1 MNASILFFRTEIGKL
16 SMDQSVTPRYQER
29 YRQAELRLI
38 AENAKQGQSLCFVG
52 IAGTGKSNI
61 TNFLHSDPYGY
72 KAQYFGEQGARL
84 LFPIIDGNTWDQTP
98 LGLWRLMAAALS
110 DVSRGLAQPE
120 ADAKLIQFSEEQRV
134 FSQLKTHV
142 DWLCQKLDHGVIFVL
157 DDFDKVISVGP
168 LAMLEQLNALRSG
181 GNRGKLSYLIFTKK
195 LPHVLGRAHPLRG
208 ASKFYDLFSH
218 HIYALGLYNHEDARQ
233 MLVHLNELAGKPLTL
248 KELAQIEALAGGHAR
263 LLRLIFE
270 VWRAERPAEDDLV
283 DVLARHPD
291 ILDECRRI
299 LQGLHEDEQAVVVR
313 LVQGHPQAEDQPVID
328 HLVRRGL
335 LSNGQEQSW
344 FSPLFAEFL
353 RTYGEQR

>member
-1 MNASILFFRTEIGKL
+1 
-16 SMDQSVTPRYQER
+16 MDQPVTPRYQEH
-29 YRQAELRLI
+29 YRRAELRLI

-72 KAQYFGEQGARL
+72 KAQYFGEQTARF

-98 LGLWRLMAAALS
+98 LGLWRLMLAALS
-110 DVSRGLAQPE
+110 EVTRHLDPPA
-120 ADAKLIQFSEEQRV
+120 ADAKLIQFSEEQRAY
-134 FSQLKTHV
+134 SQLKTQV
-142 DWLCQKLDHGVIFVL
+142 DWLCQKLDHWVIFVL

-181 GNRGKLSYLIFTKK
+181 GNRGKLSYLLFTKK

-208 ASKFYDLFSH
+208 VSKFYDLFSH

-233 MLVHLNELAGKPLTL
+233 MLVHLNELAGKPLTR
-248 KELAQIEALAGGHAR
+248 KELAQLESLAGGHAR
-263 LLRLIFE
+263 LLRLVFE
-270 VWRAERPAEDDLV
+270 VWRAERPTEDDLIA
-283 DVLARHPD
+283 VLARHSD
-291 ILDECRRI
+291 IRDECQRI
-299 LQGLHEDEQAVVVR
+299 LQGLHEDEQAVVLR
-313 LVQGHPQAEDQPVID
+313 LAQGRQAEEDQPVLD

-335 LSNGQEQSW
+335 LSNEEAWVW

-353 RTYGEQR
+353 RTDVAQS

>member
-1 MNASILFFRTEIGKL
+1 MTDQLKNRYNYNYRSAEMNLVF
-16 SMDQSVTPRYQER
+16 DC
-29 YRQAELRLI
+29 
-38 AENAKQGQSLCFVG
+38 AKQGQSLCFVG
-52 IAGTGKSNI
+52 IAGIGKSNI
-61 TNFLHSDPYGY
+61 SNFLNTF
-72 KAQYFGEQGARL
+72 AQHTENSYYDINDIRL
-84 LFPIIDGNTWDQTP
+84 VFPVVDGNVWDQTP
-98 LGLWRLMAAALS
+98 IGLWKIMLAALIEVS
-110 DVSRGLAQPE
+110 DNLDQPE
-120 ADAKLIQFSEEQRV
+120 TDEKLIQLSEDQKTFSN
-134 FSQLKTHV
+134 LKGFV
-142 DWLCQKLDHGVIFVL
+142 DRICQKSDQQIMFIL

-181 GNRGKLSYLIFTKK
+181 GNRGKLSYLLFTKK

-208 ASKFYDLFSH
+208 TSKFYDLFSH

-313 LVQGHPQAEDQPVID
+313 LAQGQSQTEDQPVID

-335 LSNGQEQSW
+335 LSNDQAQSW

-353 RTYGEQR
+353 HTYGEQR